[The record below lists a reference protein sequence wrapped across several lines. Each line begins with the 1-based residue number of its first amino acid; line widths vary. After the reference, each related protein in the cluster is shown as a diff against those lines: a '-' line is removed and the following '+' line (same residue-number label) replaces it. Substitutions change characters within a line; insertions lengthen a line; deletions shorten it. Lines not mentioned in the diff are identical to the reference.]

1 MGEIVKLAAPF
12 ILAIVITAVITPL
25 WIAVCKK
32 YHLFDKPDERKLHLC
47 STPSMGGFS
56 IVAAIFI
63 TFFIFSAGYDFFR
76 LKFIL
81 GASLLLFVTGI
92 FDDLLN
98 MRPHKKF
105 IMQIIAGIIAIAGG
119 TRLTN
124 LYGLMGI
131 YDIPLWFQYPM
142 TVLVIVLFTN
152 AFNFIDG
159 IDGLAGSIG
168 IISTVIFGYLFFKY
182 GELDFGLL
190 CICLTGALIGFL
202 FYNFH
207 PAKVFMGDTGS
218 LVIGFLLIS
227 FAINLLNLNFVSP
240 GDVLAISPSFV
251 FAVLFIPVYDIAR
264 VSLIRILNRESI
276 FKADRNHI
284 HHMLLRH
291 GFGHG
296 WASLMLAVFN
306 VFIIVLEYVLSSLNV
321 NSFLLL
327 SICIA
332 MLLINSIVMIR
343 IAGMR
348 KKIFGEEKK
357 TPVLPTKILN

>member
-1 MGEIVKLAAPF
+1 MLEVIKFITPF
-12 ILAIVITAVITPL
+12 IIATVITAIIAPV
-25 WIAVCKK
+25 WIVFCKK
-32 YHLFDKPDERKLHLC
+32 FHLFDKPDNRKLHVT

-56 IVAAIFI
+56 IVAGILI
-63 TFFIFSAGYDFFR
+63 SYFIFCTSTDFVKM
-76 LKFIL
+76 KFIL

-98 MRPHKKF
+98 MRPQKKF
-105 IMQIIAGIIAIAGG
+105 IMQIIAGTLVIADG

-124 LYGLMGI
+124 LYGLIGI
-131 YDIPLWFQYPM
+131 YDIPLWFQYPI
-142 TVLVIVLFTN
+142 TLLVIVLFTN

-168 IISTVIFGYLFFKY
+168 LISTAIFGYLFLKY
-182 GELDFGLL
+182 GQLDFGLL
-190 CICLTGALIGFL
+190 CICLTGALLGFL

-218 LVIGFLLIS
+218 LVIGFLLIC
-227 FAINLLNLNFVSP
+227 FAINLLKLNIITP
-240 GDVLAISPSFV
+240 GEVLAISPSFV

-264 VSLIRILNRESI
+264 VSLIRLLNRESI

-284 HHMLLRH
+284 HHMILRH

-306 VFIIVLEYVLSSLNV
+306 ILIIILEYILSSLNV
-321 NSFLLL
+321 NGFILL
-327 SICIA
+327 SICVA
-332 MLLINSIVMIR
+332 MLTINSIVMIR

-348 KKIFGEEKK
+348 KKLFGEDQEKLE
-357 TPVLPTKILN
+357 VSD